1 VVARN
6 PDIALLFPGQGSQV
20 DGMRALVESARPD
33 LLALAIECLGCDP
46 FSRVAES
53 TRFAQPAIYCASVAA
68 LGGLDV
74 GSAGWMAGHSLGEF
88 AALVAAGSLSASD
101 GLRLV
106 ALRGRLMDEAA
117 GGSGRMLALRGP
129 EAWEASAEIAFETG
143 VYPANHNSP
152 SQVVLAGSEEGV
164 LDAQRVARGRGIRAS
179 VLPVRGAFHTPL
191 MESTREPFAEALAA
205 VPVSPPS
212 VPVFSGVTASPF
224 TDIRAGLVEA
234 LTSPVRWA
242 DVLYGLR
249 FAGAR
254 RFLEVGP
261 GEVLTGLVRKTLP
274 DVSAEPAM
282 ETADA

>member
-1 VVARN
+1 VARN

-20 DGMRALVESARPD
+20 DGMRAHVAAARPD
-33 LLALAIECLGCDP
+33 LLALATSLVGSDP
-46 FSRVAES
+46 FERVEES

-68 LGGLDV
+68 LPRAPV
-74 GSAGWMAGHSLGEF
+74 ASAGWMAGHSLGEF
-88 AALVAAGSLSASD
+88 AALVAAGSLSADD

-129 EAWEASAEIAFETG
+129 EAWEASVEIAFETG

-152 SQVVLAGSEEGV
+152 SQVVLAGTAEGV

-191 MESTREPFAEALAA
+191 MESTREPFAAALAA
-205 VPVSPPS
+205 VPVEPPS
-212 VPVFSGVTASPF
+212 VPVFSGATASPF

-242 DVLYGLR
+242 DVLYGLH

-261 GEVLTGLVRKTLP
+261 GDVLTGLVRRTLP
-274 DVSAEPAM
+274 DVEAASAL
-282 ETADA
+282 ETARA